1 MWASGE
7 LPQRRAEPLWPDKLQ
22 PDLMSQRVTAWQ
34 LRWEKVRCQSRL
46 EAAAKPCSVPK
57 AANRTAQAL
66 CQERNLI
73 SLLTNETKMW
83 LEVPCFGGMSNFPI
97 INHPNQIVFISLHYL
112 AAFLWQTIWVGFCF
126 SPIPITDV
134 ICGLWQRDAGVKRG
148 WTGHLYS
155 KNLAKTMS
163 VIIS

>member
-1 MWASGE
+1 
-7 LPQRRAEPLWPDKLQ
+7 
-22 PDLMSQRVTAWQ
+22 MSHCNLTNWSQTSCHTGSQ
-34 LRWEKVRCQSRL
+34 LGSLGGKRWGVKAGL

-83 LEVPCFGGMSNFPI
+83 LEVPRFGGMSNFPI

-112 AAFLWQTIWVGFCF
+112 AAFLWQTIWAGFCF
-126 SPIPITDV
+126 SPMPTTDV

-148 WTGHLYS
+148 WTGHLCS